1 MQDEEGTNNV
11 LSKEGPTSFAGM
23 HLSAGRASLG
33 SLGRQRGS
41 GLLSMLHTKDGKRKD
56 VLSPLAAEI
65 DGGTPGGEAA
75 AQMKAIMQS
84 KRRAMRR

>member
-1 MQDEEGTNNV
+1 MQEEEGTNNV
-11 LSKEGPTSFAGM
+11 PSKEGPTSFAGM
-23 HLSAGRASLG
+23 HLSAGRA

>member
-1 MQDEEGTNNV
+1 MQEEEGTNNIP
-11 LSKEGPTSFAGM
+11 SKEGPTSFAGM

-65 DGGTPGGEAA
+65 HGGTAGGEAA
-75 AQMKAIMQS
+75 SQMKAIMQS
-84 KRRAMRR
+84 KRKAMRR